1 MRKIERFDKYMKYK
15 GLNDNKV
22 TVQLGLS
29 VGVLGKSRKD
39 GRDLSDKVIE
49 QILNFY
55 TELNKVWLLTGEGDM
70 LKSGA
75 TLIPQTYYGGGSD
88 SPSSTTAP
96 PSGLPL
102 ITVDAIAGFPSDNDK
117 GVLVHDCDTYN
128 IPEFAAKGAQY
139 LIRVSGSSMYPKYS
153 NGDILACRKV
163 ESVTFFQWGK
173 VYVLDTC
180 QGALVKRLFEDK
192 TNADNV
198 ICHSD
203 NSDNYPDFTLPKSE
217 IRTLSIVV
225 GVIRME

>member
-1 MRKIERFDKYMKYK
+1 MNELDIKKIRKSL
-15 GLNDNKV
+15 GLTQVEMAKKLGVDTK
-22 TVQLGLS
+22 TVQNWEY
-29 VGVLGKSRKD
+29 GKPIPASKHGIIRSLMID
-39 GRDLSDKVIE
+39 
-49 QILNFY
+49 
-55 TELNKVWLLTGEGDM
+55 
-70 LKSGA
+70 
-75 TLIPQTYYGGGSD
+75 PQTYYGGGSD

-102 ITVDAIAGFPSDNDK
+102 ITVDAIAGFPSDNDT

-180 QGALVKRLFEDK
+180 QGALVKRLYEDK